1 MLPACQQSLC
11 RAKGRCPIS
20 LMLAACENN
29 KHESRSVYI
38 AKTVCLVQN
47 NNSKKAISSLILP
60 ATFVDG
66 LAPYA
71 RICFWSPQS

>member
-1 MLPACQQSLC
+1 MLPACQHSRC
-11 RAKGRCPIS
+11 SAKGRCPIS
-20 LMLAACENN
+20 FMLAACENN
-29 KHESRSVYI
+29 KLESRSVYI

-47 NNSKKAISSLILP
+47 NNSKKAISSLILS